1 MITSRHEDAQH
12 VAATGVR
19 FAGDMLYVS
28 LSDGREIGVPLNQV
42 RWLDWLARAT
52 SEQRSRWSIEPRGF
66 AIHWEDLD
74 DGIEVTHLLA
84 LGPLDEM

>member
-28 LSDGREIGVPLNQV
+28 LSDGREIGVPLGRV
-42 RWLDWLARAT
+42 RWLARAT
-52 SEQRSRWSIEPRGF
+52 PEQRSRWSIEPRGF
-66 AIHWEDLD
+66 AIYWEALD
-74 DGIEVTHLLA
+74 DGLEVDHLLT
-84 LGPLDEM
+84 LGPLDGL

>member
-1 MITSRHEDAQH
+1 MITSRHEDPQH

-28 LSDGREIGVPLNQV
+28 LSDGREIGVPVNRV

-52 SEQRSRWSIEPRGF
+52 PEQRSRWSIEPRGF
-66 AIHWEDLD
+66 AIYWEDLD
-74 DGIEVTHLLA
+74 DGIEVDHLLT
-84 LGPLDEM
+84 LGLLDEL